1 MICRTEEQFK
11 RVIYNYSPGGLLT
24 HSLWDSLL
32 IYIDEA
38 NRWIKNTFLGNS
50 LYAKYEEFSE
60 EVKGLCDVVV
70 GCKAFYEAIPS
81 LDLVLTSHGFG
92 IVQTPQVAPASPVR
106 VNRLRDQIQRTL
118 FNTMDELLIF
128 FLNEEELR
136 VLFAQGAP
144 FEKLTDSLF
153 LTGSELQ
160 LYAGMEGATRKELYT
175 QKALIAEGELMIQ
188 RWISVVYFNELLQ
201 KVRDNKV
208 EVKDREVLL
217 KAKQLLGFYITG
229 QSVAFRRLA
238 ELLVNSIEAQIDGY
252 PTYKSSAEYQL
263 KNKSRYE
270 NKKEDS
276 TYFFG

>member
-11 RVIYNYSPGGLLT
+11 RVIYNYMSEPLDESVWE
-24 HSLWDSLL
+24 SLQLYL
-32 IYIDEA
+32 DEA
-38 NRWIKNTFLGNS
+38 NRWLKNTFLGNS

-118 FNTMDELLIF
+118 FNTMDELLTF

-160 LYAGMEGATRKELYT
+160 LYAGMEGATRKELYI

-238 ELLVNSIEAQIDGY
+238 EWLVNSIEAQIDGY